1 MVLTLLVAV
10 VVVVVMRVLTY
21 AWSRGR
27 RARHGHR
34 VKRGFVPPAAL
45 HRTTLLPNEESPD
58 DQTGN
63 TDGK

>member
-10 VVVVVMRVLTY
+10 VVVVVLRVLTF

-27 RARHGHR
+27 RARHRHR

-45 HRTTLLPNEESPD
+45 HRTTMLPDEESTD

-63 TDGK
+63 IDGK